1 MILRIIAKTL
11 QILGT
16 PVFVVLFVGFHLI
29 GGLIMKLA
37 SLDWLLLFII
47 GLVAL
52 AIAGAWL
59 GGRINP

>member
-29 GGLIMKLA
+29 GGLIVKLA

-52 AIAGAWL
+52 AIIGGWL
-59 GGRINP
+59 GGKLNP

>member
-16 PVFVVLFVGFHLI
+16 PVFVVLFVGIHLI

-37 SLDWLLLFII
+37 SLDWFLLFIL

-52 AIAGAWL
+52 AIIGGWL